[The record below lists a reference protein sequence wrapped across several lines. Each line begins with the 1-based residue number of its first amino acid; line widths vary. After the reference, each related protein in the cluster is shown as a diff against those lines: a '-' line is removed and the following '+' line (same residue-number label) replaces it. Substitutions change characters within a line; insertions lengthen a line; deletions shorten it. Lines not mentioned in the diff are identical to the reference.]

1 VAVEGWISTYI
12 DEKILSR
19 PLMRVEKPLR
29 KPVTKS
35 LVLCCVLLFSAP
47 GWAENSEPAPIPQ
60 LSSPN
65 GFPVDEYSEARQ
77 LMHDR
82 KWVEAVVLLRSAL
95 KKNPRSSPIETD
107 LARSLAY
114 SGRREEALTVLS
126 QMINRKSGAA
136 QKELILRARV
146 LSRLF
151 LTNAT
156 FQVHQDGVNLVL
168 IGKYRAAREKFEKAI
183 EGDPANVETL
193 TRLGQCLILD
203 GDVDSAAER
212 LRMARRLN
220 PYEPEIH
227 LWLGHA
233 LHERGEMHE
242 ALAELKSA
250 YQDLSYSEL
259 AALWYAE
266 ALYSSGQRQA
276 AIQVLDDDLR
286 RHPNHI
292 AGLIALS
299 RYRLVSA
306 SATDSAV
313 AWQARKDLQL
323 ALSRIPLY
331 VPSATDTVT
340 PASSSVPN
348 ARAIDPMGDL
358 ALDLRRPEAELKR
371 EIEKLMEEADGRIE
385 GTAK

>member
-1 VAVEGWISTYI
+1 MAVEAWISTYI

-19 PLMRVEKPLR
+19 PLMRVEKPLMN
-29 KPVTKS
+29 S
-35 LVLCCVLLFSAP
+35 LIFCALLSICVICVPA
-47 GWAENSEPAPIPQ
+47 WAENAEPQPIPQ

-65 GFPVDEYSEARQ
+65 GYPVDEYAEAKR
-77 LMHDR
+77 LMHER
-82 KWVEAVVLLRSAL
+82 KWVESVVLLRSAL
-95 KKNPRSSPIETD
+95 KKTPHSAPIEAD
-107 LARSLAY
+107 LAKALAY

-126 QMINRKSGAA
+126 QMINRKTGAA

-151 LTNAT
+151 LTNTT
-156 FQVHQDGVNLVL
+156 FQIHQDGVNLVL
-168 IGKYRAAREKFEKAI
+168 MGKYRAAREKFAKAI
-183 EGDPANVETL
+183 EVDPANVETL

-233 LHERGEMHE
+233 LHERGEMRE
-242 ALAELKSA
+242 ALIELKSA
-250 YQDLSYSEL
+250 YQELSSSEL
-259 AALWYAE
+259 AAVWYAD
-266 ALYSSGQRQA
+266 ALFSSGQKQA
-276 AIQVLDDDLR
+276 AIQVLDDDQR
-286 RHPNHI
+286 RHPNHV
-292 AGLIALS
+292 AALISLS
-299 RYRLVSA
+299 RYRLRAA
-306 SATDSAV
+306 SSLDNAV

-331 VPSATDTVT
+331 VPSSPETAAQPSANLATSRT
-340 PASSSVPN
+340 
-348 ARAIDPMGDL
+348 IDPMGDL
-358 ALDLRRPEAELKR
+358 ALDLRRPEADLKR
-371 EIEKLMEEADGRIE
+371 EIEKLMEEADGRID